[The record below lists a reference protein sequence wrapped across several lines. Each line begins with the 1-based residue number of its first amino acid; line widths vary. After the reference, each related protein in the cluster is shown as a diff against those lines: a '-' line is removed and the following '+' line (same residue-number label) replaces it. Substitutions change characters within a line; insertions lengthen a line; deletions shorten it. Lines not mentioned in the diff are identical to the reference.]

1 MMDVTMTQHPVGQG
15 GLMSGLLETHGG
27 SLHWAYDCGSNQTDA
42 LNREIAIVAA
52 QGDLQLLFLSH
63 LDSDHVNGID
73 SLLAKTR
80 VEEVVLPYLRDI
92 DRIVAVAHDAAMG
105 ALTGGFLIFL
115 DDIEGWFR
123 ERGVERITFIEPRD
137 EDDEGGDGPFIPE
150 VGDGG
155 DEGPIELVWKGYP
168 VALPDDAGTA
178 SDAEGPTA
186 QRLED
191 GATLQLWAGQP
202 LDWLFSPHAHRPT
215 KSALAAFEAELIKR
229 FRRKHSDPDFL
240 QIILADQNLRT
251 ELKECY
257 DVIWKDHNLVSMALY
272 AGPVKSDT
280 WFSWT
285 DRHYRFPRFSRR
297 SHRSAV
303 GWLCTGDMHLDVIRR
318 RDAFIRHYRR
328 LLDNVSVFALPH
340 HGSRANF
347 SLSLFSALPN
357 ASQYIASAGPNSYD
371 HPSEYVIRAVQAE
384 GRSFVQVSEHSHTA
398 LGWRHHI

>member
-15 GLMSGLLETHGG
+15 GLMSGLLECHGG
-27 SLHWAYDCGSNQTDA
+27 SLRWAYDCGSNQTEA
-42 LNREIAIVAA
+42 LNREIAIFAA

-73 SLLAKTR
+73 SLLAKVR
-80 VEEVVLPYLRDI
+80 VEEVVLPYLREI

-105 ALTGGFLIFL
+105 TLTGGFLTFL
-115 DDIEGWFR
+115 DDIEGWLR

-137 EDDEGGDGPFIPE
+137 DDDEGGDGPFIPE

-155 DEGPIELVWKGYP
+155 GEGPIKSKWVGQP
-168 VALPDDAGTA
+168 VAPPEGDGTTHYP
-178 SDAEGPTA
+178 ENPTV

-191 GATLQLWAGQP
+191 GATLHLWASQP
-202 LDWLFSPHAHRPT
+202 LDWLLSPHAHSPS

-229 FRRKHSDPDFL
+229 FGGQHSDPDFL
-240 QIILADQNLRT
+240 QVILADQSLRT

-257 DVIWKDHNLVSMALY
+257 DAIWKDHNLVSMALY
-272 AGPVKSDT
+272 AGPVKGDA
-280 WFSWT
+280 WISWT
-285 DRHYRFPRFSRR
+285 DRHYRFPWFSRR
-297 SHRSAV
+297 RHRGAV
-303 GWLCTGDMHLDVIRR
+303 GWLCTGDMHLDVVRR

-328 LLDNVSVFALPH
+328 LLENVNVFALPH

-357 ASQYIASAGPNSYD
+357 ASQFAAAAGPNSYD

-384 GRSFVQVSEHSHTA
+384 GRSFVQVSEHSHSA
-398 LGWRHHI
+398 LEWRHHI